1 MSKPVFSV
9 YEQAVLLVGQQQ
21 NGFFF
26 TDKHLHQLAHLKRT
40 LPAGMFRLEYQ
51 SVRWGNFV
59 GLIELPEVI
68 IEILP
73 KVDRSNDITL
83 TRERWTNL
91 LQQFDFLPQLG
102 DLNPQ
107 LLMQPGN
114 LTEALQRA
122 FINEVQQL
130 VQRGLT
136 RQYRSQAA
144 QQPFLRGKLLL
155 SEQIRTNL
163 VQKHRFYVQ
172 SQTHVKDHPLNQ
184 RIKQALRIVANAGSY
199 SAQTNDL
206 LRYFRSVTDVP
217 LPTTESRIPLNR
229 ATQQYRLA
237 LRLANL
243 ICNGYLGGTFAG
255 QDFGFSL
262 LFDMSR
268 VFELLIYYHLKK
280 LSNDRNF
287 KLHYQP
293 QRAFW
298 RTKDLRPDFLLDF
311 GDNLQVVIDTK
322 WKVLTSP
329 EPNDE
334 DLRQIF
340 AYTQVFEASRGILLY
355 PQTGSLFAYQTPFN
369 LASTDSSTGEVH
381 FLSILE
387 DIEFQLLN
395 ILLI

>member
-21 NGFFF
+21 KGFFF

-51 SVRWGNFV
+51 SVRWGNYV

-91 LQQFDFLPQLG
+91 LQQFNFLPQLG

-155 SEQIRTNL
+155 PEQIRTNL
-163 VQKHRFYVQ
+163 VQKHQFYVQ

-280 LSNDRNF
+280 LSNDRKF
-287 KLHYQP
+287 
-293 QRAFW
+293 
-298 RTKDLRPDFLLDF
+298 
-311 GDNLQVVIDTK
+311 
-322 WKVLTSP
+322 
-329 EPNDE
+329 
-334 DLRQIF
+334 
-340 AYTQVFEASRGILLY
+340 
-355 PQTGSLFAYQTPFN
+355 QTPLPTTTCI
-369 LASTDSSTGEVH
+369 LAHQRSSP
-381 FLSILE
+381 
-387 DIEFQLLN
+387 
-395 ILLI
+395 